1 LITRRISRRYAPA
14 TSQHICAAGKPMGF
28 EELLKYNA
36 EMLFMLF
43 PTLRKDYDVINEDH
57 CKPVQLFHE
66 N

>member
-1 LITRRISRRYAPA
+1 
-14 TSQHICAAGKPMGF
+14 MGF